1 MITNFNEF
9 KESIDESTQE
19 DIDLN
24 ERQLMKDISDDVII
38 NIWKNANKK
47 NLSHKEIMG
56 SMSQISGVS
65 ETELEKFL
73 DKHKELI
80 EESETP
86 TLSDESLLE
95 FLITN
100 SNKSEFQTIYTSSL
114 EKHNAASP
122 FELNEEERKELY
134 ETLSEVE

>member
-9 KESIDESTQE
+9 QESLSEEIKPIEESK
-19 DIDLN
+19 
-24 ERQLMKDISDDVII
+24 QLMKDISDDVII

-73 DKHKELI
+73 EKHKELI
-80 EESETP
+80 EESTDFN
-86 TLSDESLLE
+86 LYESFLE
-95 FLITN
+95 F
-100 SNKSEFQTIYTSSL
+100 
-114 EKHNAASP
+114 H
-122 FELNEEERKELY
+122 LNEGTKEEYTEFFLNKLKKY
-134 ETLSEVE
+134 GVKSPADLSEEDKSNFFNEIKKEWNK